1 MTQKILSG
9 YDGSP
14 QSRAA
19 VEWAAAE
26 AVRREAELTLLRV
39 WHWLGTAGPEGPD
52 AAPLQQAEHDD
63 LETLAADLL
72 AAHPE
77 LSVCTQ
83 AAAGD
88 PTDALLELA
97 AGYDL
102 VVLGSH
108 GPGALADML
117 GTSVALSVAAR
128 AACPVVLVREHP
140 AEENALQPVGDPRA
154 AVAARTDAD
163 VPVEPDARMEAEV
176 LAEAETLTA
185 ASAGTTAPGPATT
198 ATATLPTA
206 TATATAVDTD
216 TDTLTAV
223 EAPAMPGSGAAVDTP
238 TRLGGATARPEIV
251 VALAGDSSLPAVEFA
266 LAEAARSGAVVRAVH
281 GWEMVPLWA
290 GAPGW
295 LPPDPDPDH
304 RSAQIEADLTRALA
318 GAAAAHPEVELRV
331 EARLGGAVGAVVA
344 AAEHADLVV
353 VGRRP
358 HLLGSDLG
366 AVAHAAVQHSTA
378 PVALV
383 PHA

>member
-140 AEENALQPVGDPRA
+140 AEENAAQPLGDPHAGWRR
-154 AVAARTDAD
+154 ARTWTY
-163 VPVEPDARMEAEV
+163 R
-176 LAEAETLTA
+176 
-185 ASAGTTAPGPATT
+185 
-198 ATATLPTA
+198 
-206 TATATAVDTD
+206 
-216 TDTLTAV
+216 
-223 EAPAMPGSGAAVDTP
+223 
-238 TRLGGATARPEIV
+238 
-251 VALAGDSSLPAVEFA
+251 SS
-266 LAEAARSGAVVRAVH
+266 RT
-281 GWEMVPLWA
+281 
-290 GAPGW
+290 PGW
-295 LPPDPDPDH
+295 RP
-304 RSAQIEADLTRALA
+304 RWW
-318 GAAAAHPEVELRV
+318 
-331 EARLGGAVGAVVA
+331 
-344 AAEHADLVV
+344 
-353 VGRRP
+353 RRP
-358 HLLGSDLG
+358 RR
-366 AVAHAAVQHSTA
+366 
-378 PVALV
+378 
-383 PHA
+383 